1 MHFPAVTVKDM
12 LWLDTDVSPV
22 FFSFLPFLSIFLSF
36 DPIKSVCHISAKNLY
51 DQFCFPIV
59 KVIKIH
65 ILFVVYVGL

>member
-1 MHFPAVTVKDM
+1 MHFPAVT
-12 LWLDTDVSPV
+12 S